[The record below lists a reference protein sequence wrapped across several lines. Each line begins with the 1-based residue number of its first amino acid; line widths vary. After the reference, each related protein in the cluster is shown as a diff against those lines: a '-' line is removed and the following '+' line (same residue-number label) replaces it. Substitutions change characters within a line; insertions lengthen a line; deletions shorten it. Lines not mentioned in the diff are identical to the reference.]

1 MKIKKI
7 LLVFGLILTSVCF
20 ASCDSIKEKNNDIVY
35 DDIEAEYKSEAF
47 PGQIRTHSYTYSDS
61 YFLDNSYDTDL
72 AKASFALA
80 SATKF
85 FRGNKN
91 DDDNFKEVL
100 GQIGFSNFYANDYLF
115 EETNIYGIGLQFASK
130 EANLDGV
137 NKTIVAVSVRGFDYY
152 YEWVSNFIIGKEN
165 DHAGFRA
172 ASIEFLLELDEYVSN
187 LENKDIILWISGY
200 SRGGAVANIGSA
212 YLDNYINYKKTN
224 EWLIDDYEPD
234 LSFDLDFDELF
245 CYTFEAPKGA
255 IKENADKL
263 KDVTKNIHNIINECD
278 IVPMVLPA
286 ELGFTEYGNIYTY
299 LLDPATDKFNGIGKD
314 LDIDYDIKINEYS
327 ISLTKI
333 EGVEP
338 IISFGIFDLYPN
350 KHNTEIKSKDFLS
363 GLVKDL
369 VASFETREK
378 YSSIVDPILD
388 ELATKFRNLDKTQKN
403 LFIETL
409 KKEFK
414 GSNFLSFVNSSGV
427 KNIIKKSYEAVNLT
441 ISDKVYECIDSLYS
455 ILRSIILSELSLSS
469 DNLLKRAA
477 TFYMNMDLLIVNH
490 MPGFSAE
497 FVQLL

>member
-85 FRGNKN
+85 FSGNKN

-130 EANLDGV
+130 ETNLDGV

-152 YEWVSNFIIGKEN
+152 YEWVSNFIIG
-165 DHAGFRA
+165 
-172 ASIEFLLELDEYVSN
+172 
-187 LENKDIILWISGY
+187 
-200 SRGGAVANIGSA
+200 
-212 YLDNYINYKKTN
+212 
-224 EWLIDDYEPD
+224 
-234 LSFDLDFDELF
+234 
-245 CYTFEAPKGA
+245 
-255 IKENADKL
+255 KENADKL

-333 EGVEP
+333 EGVKP

-350 KHNTEIKSKDFLS
+350 KHNTEIKSKDF
-363 GLVKDL
+363 KW
-369 VASFETREK
+369 
-378 YSSIVDPILD
+378 
-388 ELATKFRNLDKTQKN
+388 
-403 LFIETL
+403 
-409 KKEFK
+409 
-414 GSNFLSFVNSSGV
+414 
-427 KNIIKKSYEAVNLT
+427 
-441 ISDKVYECIDSLYS
+441 
-455 ILRSIILSELSLSS
+455 
-469 DNLLKRAA
+469 
-477 TFYMNMDLLIVNH
+477 
-490 MPGFSAE
+490 FS
-497 FVQLL
+497 